1 MKYQSREKLET
12 CFKEIH
18 ESTLS
23 QTILDLF
30 TFLEME
36 NNTPWAKHHYD
47 SVITCPK
54 C

>member
-1 MKYQSREKLET
+1 MKYQSREELET

-36 NNTPWAKHHYD
+36 NNTRAKHHYD
-47 SVITCPK
+47 SVIICSK